1 MLVTNKG
8 LGWDSFLRILKILV
22 LTLPGCWGSLLRY
35 PQVLECFFEK
45 ESEQFLFLVVTTASL
60 VSCFLFLE
68 NSNFNMAVGLFAFV
82 QANEM

>member
-8 LGWDSFLRILKILV
+8 LGWDSFLKILKILV

-45 ESEQFLFLVVTTASL
+45 ESEQFLFLVVTRASL
-60 VSCFLFLE
+60 VSLLE